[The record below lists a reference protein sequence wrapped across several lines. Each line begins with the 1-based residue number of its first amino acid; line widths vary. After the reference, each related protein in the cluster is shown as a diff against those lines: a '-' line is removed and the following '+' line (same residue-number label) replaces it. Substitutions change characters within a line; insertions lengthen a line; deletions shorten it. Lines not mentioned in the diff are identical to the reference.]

1 MIKIEENL
9 LENINNLV
17 KETFNDTNKMKDF
30 LETLSL
36 MYNISY
42 SNILILKSQ
51 RQDISFIISKN
62 DVEKHKYEVK
72 ENENPLKKVARIKDK
87 NKQYKYITQEVYDI
101 SQLNISNKIES
112 KKSIEYIE
120 KMLKGMC
127 SRRGLQ
133 YEENNAMANIE
144 NIVNDIKNN
153 CRQENLSK
161 YNLDG
166 YLKQIQIENS
176 ATTFVI
182 AKKLGINTRNYNLKD
197 ICKWGIENDVNTLKE
212 SMRYIQK
219 FTNYFILDYKTQEK
233 INRIENTNEDEEEF
247 E

>member
-1 MIKIEENL
+1 
-9 LENINNLV
+9 
-17 KETFNDTNKMKDF
+17 MKDF

-36 MYNISY
+36 MCNISY

-51 RQDISFIISKN
+51 RQDISLIISKN

-87 NKQYKYITQEVYDI
+87 NNQYKYITQEVYDI
-101 SQLNISNKIES
+101 SQLNISNKLES